1 MAPYILAQWPNLDV
15 VGGLSTNRP
24 NKLRGCTVKK
34 TGTDVQPKPKAEK
47 YPIAQLLITSA
58 YARTYKTGSKGFH
71 GQAVDPVTGKKFTI
85 IGAVEN
91 KVKAS

>member
-1 MAPYILAQWPNLDV
+1 MP
-15 VGGLSTNRP
+15 G
-24 NKLRGCTVKK
+24 KK
-34 TGTDVQPKPKAEK
+34 IEEKPKVKAEK
-47 YPIAQLLITSA
+47 YPITNLLVTSA

-71 GQAVDPVTGKKFTI
+71 GQAIDPATGKKFTI